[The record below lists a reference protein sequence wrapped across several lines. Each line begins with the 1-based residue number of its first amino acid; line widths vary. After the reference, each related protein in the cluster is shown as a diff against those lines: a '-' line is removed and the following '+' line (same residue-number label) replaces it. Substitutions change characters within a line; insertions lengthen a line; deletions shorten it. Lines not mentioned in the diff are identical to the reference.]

1 MTLSVPSW
9 ILKTFLEFEKQRNNF
24 LGFEALFESLSD
36 DTLTI
41 IMKQNTPQK
50 GKKRTK
56 WEDPILNYKNKTQN
70 ESLKGKGT
78 NHVLKPPLIPKKIL
92 ER

>member
-9 ILKTFLEFEKQRNNF
+9 TFKTFLEFEKQRNNL

-36 DTLTI
+36 ETLTN

-50 GKKRTK
+50 GKLRTK
-56 WEDPILNYKNKTQN
+56 WEDPILNYKNKTQD
-70 ESLKGKGT
+70 ESLNDKGT
-78 NHVLKPPLIPKKIL
+78 NHVLEPPLILKKY
-92 ER
+92 